1 MKILNK
7 ISLVILIQLS
17 QCTLL
22 YSQESTILQV
32 DSVHQRETYL
42 KEMQTVS
49 ALKHKPIEVSEEL
62 VRSVLDKQ
70 AAFAVYKDNYMVTG
84 VPLNKMINR
93 KTADA
98 FFQFSIR
105 HRITRSILPFNSF
118 LYFTYS
124 QKSFWDV
131 YDESSPFR
139 DTNYNPGLGVGR
151 YVIKDNKLKGALMLS
166 VEHESNGKG
175 GEESRSWN
183 FINMSFKYFYNMRTS
198 IKTQIFLPYV
208 DGEYNK
214 DLLHY
219 KGYGVLSIN
228 YIDKKNMWWLS
239 VDLIPRNK
247 IINANSHLALSYKL
261 SSKSNQYIT
270 LDYYAGYGEGLLNY
284 KSFTNQVRLGFTIK
298 PDFFSPH

>member
-1 MKILNK
+1 MVSVYTLLFKCIMKILNK

-118 LYFTYS
+118 LYF
-124 QKSFWDV
+124 
-131 YDESSPFR
+131 
-139 DTNYNPGLGVGR
+139 
-151 YVIKDNKLKGALMLS
+151 
-166 VEHESNGKG
+166 
-175 GEESRSWN
+175 
-183 FINMSFKYFYNMRTS
+183 
-198 IKTQIFLPYV
+198 
-208 DGEYNK
+208 
-214 DLLHY
+214 
-219 KGYGVLSIN
+219 
-228 YIDKKNMWWLS
+228 
-239 VDLIPRNK
+239 
-247 IINANSHLALSYKL
+247 II
-261 SSKSNQYIT
+261 I
-270 LDYYAGYGEGLLNY
+270 
-284 KSFTNQVRLGFTIK
+284 
-298 PDFFSPH
+298 